1 MTYTS
6 ASAHKQ
12 IKLWTEER
20 DALIQKEREI
30 CSYTYQAGE
39 EPVIEKYDF
48 VNTQCR
54 IAEYNNKIADL
65 RHAVNLFNTT
75 TVLPGL
81 GFTIDE
87 ALVRMSMLN
96 DQKNRLSRMKDIREK
111 TRQTNYKGISEF
123 TERNFNIDDCEA
135 LYQKVCNELIQIQLS
150 IDKTNLTEQFDVPDE
165 D

>member
-1 MTYTS
+1 
-6 ASAHKQ
+6 
-12 IKLWTEER
+12 
-20 DALIQKEREI
+20 
-30 CSYTYQAGE
+30 
-39 EPVIEKYDF
+39 
-48 VNTQCR
+48 
-54 IAEYNNKIADL
+54 
-65 RHAVNLFNTT
+65 
-75 TVLPGL
+75 
-81 GFTIDE
+81 
-87 ALVRMSMLN
+87 MLN

>member
-1 MTYTS
+1 MTYTA

-96 DQKNRLSRMKDIREK
+96 DQKNRLSRMKYIREK